1 MKTIIYTFLTLLYL
15 ILSTNKIFG
24 AEFTIE
30 GWGTEKQ
37 PTLFSY
43 DSEKLFIVWTSK
55 VQNVSNLGIRS
66 VGECGGTIEIIDG
79 QQIQNIMCESRN
91 KYGKFNFKTN
101 KAKGDAGEGAG
112 NANTQSFIFVGGD
125 GVWGDFVG
133 VKCIGAYFGMPESHF
148 MWKGKCN
155 VPDSLMR
162 NTKEKIANFS
172 EDN

>member
-1 MKTIIYTFLTLLYL
+1 MKLF
-15 ILSTNKIFG
+15 IFYIFMFFHVALVNS

-37 PTLFSY
+37 PSLFSY
-43 DSEKLFIVWTSK
+43 DNEKLFIVWTSK
-55 VQNVSNLGIRS
+55 YQNVTNLGVRS
-66 VGECGGTIEIIDG
+66 IGECGGTIEIING
-79 QQIQNIMCESRN
+79 QQVQNIMCESRN

-125 GVWGDFVG
+125 GIWSDFVG

-155 VPDSLMR
+155 VPDSLIK
-162 NTKEKIANFS
+162 NTKEKIANFK
-172 EDN
+172 EEN